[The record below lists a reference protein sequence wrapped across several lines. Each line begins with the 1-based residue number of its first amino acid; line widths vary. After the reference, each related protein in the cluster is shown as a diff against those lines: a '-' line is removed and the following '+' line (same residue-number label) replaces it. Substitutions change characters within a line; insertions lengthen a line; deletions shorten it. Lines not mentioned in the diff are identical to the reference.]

1 MELYDFLE
9 NKLLKHKEELDN
21 EFELHANLIE
31 KFKDEIFDID
41 CFKNTKKV
49 NVVHRL
55 FDNHPSNMRSIIV
68 SDNYIDYEFGE
79 VIDMYMIR
87 KPHVEIPGIHQ
98 VIITVSESSII
109 SEKNIYK

>member
-1 MELYDFLE
+1 
-9 NKLLKHKEELDN
+9 
-21 EFELHANLIE
+21 
-31 KFKDEIFDID
+31 
-41 CFKNTKKV
+41 
-49 NVVHRL
+49 
-55 FDNHPSNMRSIIV
+55 MRALNRCDSRNSIIV